1 VHRLQANRNTL
12 KPCRRSYRT
21 RCCKNGADVPR
32 TGNPRSQSVTLKTGW
47 KPWNLWMICI
57 GIISGYGIYIYN
69 IYVCVSY
76 NIYKYHLEWM
86 YIYSFFGGDIIY
98 NCYTGYTSDFIWIMW
113 PHVVRSLAWWW
124 MDSRNTLGPL
134 GLCCFILTIFRL
146 VTYFNSASGNG
157 SWESANTCDPRN

>member
-1 VHRLQANRNTL
+1 MLQERHRCTEDWKSTESVRDAENGLKTL
-12 KPCRRSYRT
+12 KFMDDLYW
-21 RCCKNGADVPR
+21 DY
-32 TGNPRSQSVTLKTGW
+32 
-47 KPWNLWMICI
+47 I
-57 GIISGYGIYIYN
+57 GIWCIYIYI
-69 IYVCVSY
+69 IYICVCVSY

-86 YIYSFFGGDIIY
+86 YIYSFFWGDIIY